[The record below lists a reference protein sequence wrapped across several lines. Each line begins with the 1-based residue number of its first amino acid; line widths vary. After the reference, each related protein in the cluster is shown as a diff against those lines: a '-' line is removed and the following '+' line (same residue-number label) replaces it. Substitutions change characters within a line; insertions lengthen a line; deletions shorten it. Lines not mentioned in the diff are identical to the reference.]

1 MYVSTNIFT
10 PIRKG
15 ETMKVD
21 DIELELKIEATN
33 NTLTAEEWEAIDN
46 SPEKIKFRE
55 KLQAIIDKIAD
66 RKPEDESK

>member
-1 MYVSTNIFT
+1 
-10 PIRKG
+10 
-15 ETMKVD
+15 MKVD
-21 DIELELKIEATN
+21 DIELELKIKATN

>member
-1 MYVSTNIFT
+1 M

>member
-1 MYVSTNIFT
+1 
-10 PIRKG
+10 
-15 ETMKVD
+15 MKVD

-33 NTLTAEEWEAIDN
+33 NTLTAEELEAIDN

-66 RKPEDESK
+66 RKPENESK